1 MVDFN
6 DIALFVQVVRCGSF
20 SEVGRRL
27 AMPPNTV
34 SRRIKG
40 LEEQLGIRLLQRST
54 RKLTLTDGGREF
66 HERCAASIDELR
78 QASQDLN
85 STSKVPSGLVRVAA
99 PADFLD
105 FYTPQMVSV
114 FLDQYPAVRFEFLLS
129 DAMADLIADR
139 IDVAFRG
146 GAAGGTGYIAH
157 RLPIASMGL
166 FASPAYLDRYGAPGS
181 LKDLLY
187 HRCLTMPSPSGRA
200 VWRLQGEGDTEEQVE
215 VTGAFAATTT
225 RALHLAAVAGLG
237 IALLPRA
244 IANAEMAAGKL
255 ESVLPRYRRRDEMMC
270 VVYPSHRQVTPA
282 VSAFVASV
290 IEQFGRESTW
300 AAAFTGSTGR

>member
-27 AMPPNTV
+27 GMPPNTV
-34 SRRIKG
+34 SRRIQG
-40 LEEQLGIRLLQRST
+40 LEEQLGARLLQRTT
-54 RKLTLTDGGREF
+54 RKLTLTDAGREF
-66 HERCAASIDELR
+66 HDRCATSVDGLR

-85 STSKVPSGLVRVAA
+85 ASSKVPSGLVRVAA

-114 FLDQYPAVRFEFLLS
+114 FLDQYPTVRFEFLLS

-146 GAAGGTGYIAH
+146 GASGGTGYIAYQM
-157 RLPIASMGL
+157 PIASMGL
-166 FASPAYLDRYGAPGS
+166 FASPAYLGRYGSPNN
-181 LKDLLY
+181 LKDLLD

-200 VWRLQGEGDTEEQVE
+200 VWRLQGEDDTEEQVE
-215 VTGAFAATTT
+215 VAGAFAATTT

-244 IANAEMAAGKL
+244 IANAEVAAGKL
-255 ESVLPRYRRRDEMMC
+255 VSVLPRYRRRDEMMC

-290 IEQFGRESTW
+290 IEQFGQGSTW
-300 AAAFTGSTGR
+300 APALSGSAAR